1 MSVSMDITQG
11 MWSETGL
18 ESGFTMVLGYDVVQ
32 LVEVKNQSNC
42 SSRGSSCMLLQVKDL
57 PFRGSSIRP
66 CVRMK
71 SLKVIISLM
80 FPPGLFRLVG
90 LRM

>member
-32 LVEVKNQSNC
+32 LVEVKN
-42 SSRGSSCMLLQVKDL
+42 
-57 PFRGSSIRP
+57 
-66 CVRMK
+66 
-71 SLKVIISLM
+71 
-80 FPPGLFRLVG
+80 
-90 LRM
+90 